1 MSEVAIPVSAAKGA
15 SFEGSDAT
23 IRDLGPTGM
32 ITIRGDLSAAAFKK
46 AVKAATGLAVPA
58 LRKVVSG
65 EGRSLVWMSPD
76 ELLLVCDYAES
87 AAMAAA
93 ITEAMGDAHHMAVD
107 VSDAR
112 CVFSVTGAGAR
123 ELIAKGAPVD
133 MSPDAIGAGDIRRTR
148 LGQVAAA
155 FWVDDADE
163 ITLVCF
169 RSLGQY
175 VFDWLKASAAD
186 GARPGLY

>member
-1 MSEVAIPVSAAKGA
+1 MSEVIPVSAAKGA
-15 SFEGSDAT
+15 AFEGPDAS

-32 ITIRGDLSAAAFKK
+32 VTIRGDLSAAGFKK
-46 AVKAATGLAVPA
+46 AIKSATGLAVPA
-58 LRKVVSG
+58 LRKVTAG
-65 EGRSLVWMSPD
+65 GGKSLVWMSPD

-87 AAMAAA
+87 AATVAA
-93 ITEAMGDAHHMAVD
+93 IGEAMGDAHHMAVD

-112 CVFSVTGAGAR
+112 CVFAVSGAGAR

-133 MSPDAIGAGDIRRTR
+133 MAPEAFGAGDVRRTR
-148 LGQVAAA
+148 LSQVAAA
-155 FWVDDADE
+155 FWMAEDGAL
-163 ITLVCF
+163 TLVCF

-186 GARPGLY
+186 GSRPGLF

>member
-1 MSEVAIPVSAAKGA
+1 MSELAIPVSAARGA
-15 SFEGSDAT
+15 SFEGPDAT

-46 AVKAATGLAVPA
+46 ALKSATGLAVPA
-58 LRKVVSG
+58 LRKVATG
-65 EGRSLVWMSPD
+65 GGKSLVWMSPD
-76 ELLLVCDYAES
+76 ELLIVCNYAES
-87 AAMAAA
+87 AAMVAAVS
-93 ITEAMGDAHHMAVD
+93 EAMGDAHHLAVD

-112 CVFSVTGAGAR
+112 CVFAVSGEGAR

-133 MSPDAIGAGDIRRTR
+133 MSPEAFGLGDIRRTR

-155 FWVDDADE
+155 FWMDDAGDL
-163 ITLVCF
+163 TLVCF

-186 GARPGLY
+186 GARPRLF

>member
-1 MSEVAIPVSAAKGA
+1 MSEVITPVSSARGA
-15 SFEGSDAT
+15 VFEGPDTS
-23 IRDLGPTGM
+23 IRDLGAVGM
-32 ITIRGDLSAAAFKK
+32 VTIRGDFAAAGFKK
-46 AVKAATGLAVPA
+46 ALKAVTGMAVPA
-58 LRKVVSG
+58 QRKVAFAG
-65 EGRSLVWMSPD
+65 GRTLAWMSPD
-76 ELLLVCDYAES
+76 ELILVCDYAES
-87 AAMAAA
+87 AAMVDAL
-93 ITEAMGDAHHMAVD
+93 TEAMGDAHHMAVD

-112 CVFSVTGAGAR
+112 AVFEVTGAGAR

-133 MSPDAIGAGDIRRTR
+133 MSPDALGVGEIRRSR

-155 FWVDDADE
+155 VWVEESGALR
-163 ITLVCF
+163 LVCF